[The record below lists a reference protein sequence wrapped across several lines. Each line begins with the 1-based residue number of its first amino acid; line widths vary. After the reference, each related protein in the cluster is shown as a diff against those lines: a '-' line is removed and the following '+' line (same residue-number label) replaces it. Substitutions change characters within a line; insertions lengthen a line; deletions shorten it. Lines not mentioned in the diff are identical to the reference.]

1 MLHFEGTLDT
11 GRGKGGNVEK
21 NGLYT
26 SRGQRDQIVTL
37 YIIYKYAQNFCY
49 DEF

>member
-11 GRGKGGNVEK
+11 GRGKGVNVEK

-26 SRGQRDQIVTL
+26 NRGQRDQIVTL
-37 YIIYKYAQNFCY
+37 YIILKICTKFLL
-49 DEF
+49 